1 MSSINDKHI
10 VIIGAGVA
18 GLAFANQVITHN
30 PKQRITIIEKDN
42 TIGGCHK
49 VARQKLENEYYFT
62 EHGPRVYLSNYVNF
76 IKLLSSMNL
85 KFNDLFIKYRYSL
98 FDISSKLIFVDNVFS
113 ITELLI
119 LTRDF
124 IFTIFSNTYG
134 SNISMLDYM
143 KYNEFSP
150 NAIKNVDNICRSFDG
165 GDSSRISLN
174 QFISVTIQ
182 SLLYNIYI
190 PRVPNDEGLFKL
202 WEQYLKYKGVSFII
216 NNGVTSIIKK
226 KDNNYEIEKIILNDG
241 TEIKGDIFILALPP
255 TQIKTI
261 LDNSNDDIK
270 NAFGDLTIFNQ
281 FTEKTKYNEYI
292 SLTFHWDYD
301 LKLDNDIFGLN
312 TQTEWELLIMV
323 LSNYMKF
330 KESKSKTVISIGII
344 LTDVKNTY
352 LNKTANECNKDEL
365 MRSVYEQLRTV
376 YKNIPKPTTYFI
388 NNYYD
393 SSTKKWISNEQAFI
407 KVPNID
413 YIQYKSN
420 KFKNLY
426 NLGTHNGKHKN
437 SFTSVES
444 AISNSIKLSNIIC
457 NKKTKIRRCFDIR
470 DLTIV
475 IISIIILL
483 LLIKYTFYGHSS
495 KSSIR
500 S

>member
-1 MSSINDKHI
+1 MTSINDKHI
-10 VIIGAGVA
+10 IVVGTGVA
-18 GLAFANQVITHN
+18 GLAFVNQVITHN
-30 PKQRITIIEKDN
+30 PKQRITIIEKDDS
-42 TIGGCHK
+42 IGGCHK
-49 VARQKLENEYYFT
+49 VARHKFENEFYFT

-76 IKLLSSMNL
+76 IKLLSSMNI

-98 FDISSKLIFVDNVFS
+98 FDVSSKLIFIDKIFTIN
-113 ITELLI
+113 ELLS

-134 SNISMLDYM
+134 SNINMLEYM
-143 KYNEFSP
+143 KINDFSS
-150 NAIKNVDNICRSFDG
+150 NAIKAVDNICRSFDG

-182 SLLYNIYI
+182 SLMYHIYI
-190 PRVPNDEGLFKL
+190 PRIPNDEGLFKL
-202 WEQYLKYKGVSFII
+202 WGNYLKSKNVNFII
-216 NNGVTSIIKK
+216 NNGVKSIIKK
-226 KDNNYEIEKIILNDG
+226 KDSKYEIEKLILDDG
-241 TEIKGDIFILALPP
+241 TEINGDIFIIAVPP
-255 TQIKTI
+255 IQIKSI
-261 LDNSNDDIK
+261 LDKSGEDVKDS
-270 NAFGDLTIFNQ
+270 FGDLTKFNE

-301 LKLDNDIFGLN
+301 LNIDNDIFGLN

-344 LTDVKNTY
+344 LTDVKNSF
-352 LNKTANECNKDEL
+352 LNKTANECTKEEL
-365 MRSVYEQLRTV
+365 MMSVYEQLRTV
-376 YKNIPKPTTYFI
+376 YKNIPKPTIYFI

-393 SSTKKWISNEQAFI
+393 TKEKRWKSNEQAFI

-413 YIQYKSN
+413 YIHYKSN

-437 SFTSVES
+437 SFTSLES

-457 NKKTKIRRCFDIR
+457 NKKTKIRRCFDVR

-483 LLIKYTFYGHSS
+483 LLIRYTFYGHST
-495 KSSIR
+495 KSSI
-500 S
+500 

>member
-1 MSSINDKHI
+1 MTSSINDKHI

-18 GLAFANQVITHN
+18 GLAFANYSLSHN
-30 PKQRITIIEKDN
+30 HKQRITIIERDN
-42 TIGGCHK
+42 AIGGCHK
-49 VARQKLENEYYFT
+49 VNRQKFGNESYFT

-76 IKLLSSMNL
+76 IKLLSSMNI
-85 KFNDLFIKYRYSL
+85 KFNDLFIKYKYSL
-98 FDISSKLIFVDNVFS
+98 FDVSNKLIFTDKIFNIS
-113 ITELLI
+113 ELLI

-143 KYNEFSP
+143 KYNDFSTD
-150 NAIKNVDNICRSFDG
+150 AIKAVDNICRSFDG

-174 QFISVTIQ
+174 QFISITIQ
-182 SLLYNIYI
+182 SLMYHIYI
-190 PRVPNDEGLFKL
+190 PRIPNDEGLFRL
-202 WEQYLKYKGVSFII
+202 WEKYLKSKNVNFII
-216 NNGVTSIIKK
+216 NNGVKSIIKK
-226 KDNNYEIEKIILNDG
+226 KDSKYEIEKIILDDG
-241 TEIKGDIFILALPP
+241 TEVIGDIFIIAVPP
-255 TQIKTI
+255 IQIKTI
-261 LDNSNDDIK
+261 LDKSGEDIK
-270 NAFGDLTIFNQ
+270 DSFGNLTKFNE

-292 SLTFHWDYD
+292 SLTFHWDFD
-301 LKLDNDIFGLN
+301 LNIDNDIFGLN

-352 LNKTANECNKDEL
+352 LNKTANECNKEEL
-365 MRSVYEQLRTV
+365 MMSVYQQLRTV

-393 SSTKKWISNEQAFI
+393 SNEKRWISKEQAFI

-413 YIQYKSN
+413 YISYSSD

-437 SFTSVES
+437 LFTSLES
-444 AISNSIKLSNIIC
+444 AISNSIKLSNIIF
-457 NKKTKIRRCFDIR
+457 NKKTKIRRCFDLR

-483 LLIKYTFYGHSS
+483 LLIRYTFYGR
-495 KSSIR
+495 SI
-500 S
+500 